1 MICEGFLKERTLE
14 QGPRPEA
21 TGWSITEGRSLWARR
36 LSKLMV
42 TVLET
47 LRFCD
52 WTRFTMC
59 DSDPV
64 FCRFK
69 TVKVQKFKTRF

>member
-1 MICEGFLKERTLE
+1 MIWEGFLQERALE

-21 TGWSITEGRSLWARR
+21 TGWSITEGRAGR

-52 WTRFTMC
+52 WMRFTMR

-64 FCRFK
+64 FCRYK
-69 TVKVQKFKTRF
+69 TVKV